1 MAFSLDGVDGQADEN
16 RQRRQQHIVQIAGQR
31 GQADHTEQNDQN
43 RGEATQRHEGCA
55 NDADPQQCLRVFH
68 DQFLTDDG

>member
-1 MAFSLDGVDGQADEN
+1 MVKPMKIASAGSGTV
-16 RQRRQQHIVQIAGQR
+16 VQIAGQR

-55 NDADPQQCLRVFH
+55 NDADPQQCLRSFMMSS
-68 DQFLTDDG
+68 